1 MDPSRLEFSMPREEP
16 QCVQC
21 PGRTPVGKVQ
31 TILILWDV
39 SYQQAILKFLDDIH
53 GAVLKLFTWMG
64 Y

>member
-1 MDPSRLEFSMPREEP
+1 MPWEEP
-16 QCVQC
+16 QCVQY
-21 PGRTPVGKVQ
+21 PGRTLAGKVR

-39 SYQQAILKFLDDIH
+39 PYQQAILKFLDDIH